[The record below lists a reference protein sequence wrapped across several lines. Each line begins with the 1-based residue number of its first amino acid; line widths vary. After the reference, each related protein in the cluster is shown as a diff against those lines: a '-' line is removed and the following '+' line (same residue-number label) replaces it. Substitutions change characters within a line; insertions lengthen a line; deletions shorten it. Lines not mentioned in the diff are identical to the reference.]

1 MRNLYYKKMF
11 KKYVSAADIDCI
23 AAPEQYVVLQADQ
36 DFDFQAAPDSVEHPQ
51 PRRRARR
58 AAAGRPDE
66 LEPVE
71 NDAEAAAE
79 PLTDDDTEIA
89 PEHDS
94 DDSDVHVWKSDPSNS
109 SDGDFASGSANEN
122 FSDDDTI
129 ALKDVPALS
138 GDINEVRAHV
148 DADANMDCFY

>member
-1 MRNLYYKKMF
+1 MF
-11 KKYVSAADIDCI
+11 KKYVSAADIACI
-23 AAPEQYVVLQADQ
+23 AAPEHHAVLQADQ

-79 PLTDDDTEIA
+79 PLSDDDDDTEMA
-89 PEHDS
+89 HEHGSNDY
-94 DDSDVHVWKSDPSNS
+94 DVHDE
-109 SDGDFASGSANEN
+109 FTSGSTDEN
-122 FSDDDTI
+122 FSDDNI
-129 ALKDVPALS
+129 ALDDVPALL
-138 GDINEVRAHV
+138 GDINEVRAHT
-148 DADANMDCFY
+148 DADANLDWLFIRAVIFQNRFRSQEI